1 MIQCAHCA
9 LLYKS
14 LSDEMGDRGADR
26 IRVLNR
32 KHVYREFHS
41 LVLLTFLHT
50 FVFHLDPLV
59 VGKCEIQDSHCFLS
73 CLIFPVFRCKRFLN
87 QHTLKGPETAQ

>member
-32 KHVYREFHS
+32 EHVYREFHS

-50 FVFHLDPLV
+50 FASFKLLDSDCMCMLYV
-59 VGKCEIQDSHCFLS
+59 
-73 CLIFPVFRCKRFLN
+73 
-87 QHTLKGPETAQ
+87 TADL